1 MASLKPKGA
10 GAGGEMDADKGEI
23 PAMQNDIQPTMRYTV
38 PISDTKGNAM
48 TIQESDRGGVQVI
61 SRAAAILRCLE
72 NEPSGLSLGAIAKL
86 SGLPRSTVQRLVDAL
101 AHEDLLEVHG
111 RGGVCLGPALMRL
124 ASHSHVDITQKS
136 RSYLEELSR
145 VTGETAVLVG
155 ASGTELMILQSIVSP
170 HALRVAP
177 VAGSFL
183 SIYATSGGKIL
194 LSTLNDQAICEL
206 LGPELKQFTPK
217 TPTLQELLIQLGQ
230 VRQGGFAYDFDEH
243 TIGVGAIAVGIQTP
257 QGRYAIDVVGPVWR
271 IEQAKE
277 TVEAALLKC
286 KEDLINGLRSI
297 D

>member
-1 MASLKPKGA
+1 
-10 GAGGEMDADKGEI
+10 
-23 PAMQNDIQPTMRYTV
+23 
-38 PISDTKGNAM
+38 M

-72 NEPSGLSLGAIAKL
+72 DEPSGLSLGAIAKR

-124 ASHSHVDITQKS
+124 ASHSHVDITQKA
-136 RSYLEELSR
+136 RPYLEELSR

-155 ASGTELMILQSIVSP
+155 ASGTELMILQTIVSP

-177 VAGSFL
+177 VAGNFL

-194 LSTLNDQAICEL
+194 LSNMHDQAIREL

-217 TPTLQELLIQLGQ
+217 TPTLPQLLKQLEQ
-230 VRQGGFAYDFDEH
+230 IRKGGFAYDFDEH
-243 TIGVGAIAVGIQTP
+243 TMGVGAIAVGIQTP

-271 IEQAKE
+271 MEE
-277 TVEAALLKC
+277 GEEAIKSALLKC
-286 KEDLINGLRSI
+286 QEDLINGLRSI